1 MLSNDFIE
9 FETARRISV
18 SSNMLGM
25 KHSLRADNL
34 VEETVTGS
42 SYVSG
47 RCDTVGSEEKCG
59 GK

>member
-1 MLSNDFIE
+1 
-9 FETARRISV
+9 
-18 SSNMLGM
+18 
-25 KHSLRADNL
+25 

-59 GK
+59 GKWSLCEPNSRRSANRAVSEFYCRKRLDTIGH